1 MKKQIIGLLVIAFFC
16 RCIYADINL
25 LESQL
30 TYIDLGAGKTSIQI
44 TGIDGTRVAGWYSY
58 QPDGSPY
65 YSKRGGFIKELN
77 TENVSYYKFGDS
89 TDTMIYAF
97 SGNLIAGYYQNAGQ
111 NYFIKDITS
120 ASNQPKQLPTAY
132 LVPSAIYGNKIVG
145 YGGPSGNS
153 WYPYT
158 GFIYENETL
167 TFFSPPGATDTFVRG
182 VYGNK
187 IVGIYNDS
195 VTRGLGFL
203 YDSSNFQTL
212 LHPDGY
218 RVSPTAIYED
228 IIVGSLWDTI
238 NNSGHGFIYDGT
250 NWTLVDVEGSASTYL
265 TGISGNNITGIADG
279 RNFIALNAIPESS
292 SLSLLALGGF
302 LVIFGRRRR

>member
-1 MKKQIIGLLVIAFFC
+1 MKKQIIGLLVIAFC
-16 RCIYADINL
+16 HHIYADINL

-30 TYIDLGAGKTSIQI
+30 TYIDLGAGKTNIQI
-44 TGIDGTRVAGWYSY
+44 TGIDGTRVAGYYSY
-58 QPDGSPY
+58 QPDGSLY
-65 YSKRGGFIKELN
+65 YSNRGGFIKELS
-77 TENVSYYKFGDS
+77 TGNVSYYKFGDS
-89 TDTMIYAF
+89 ADTMIYAF
-97 SGNLIAGYYQNAGQ
+97 SGNLIAGYYQGAGQ
-111 NYFIKDITS
+111 NYFIKDITL

-132 LVPSAIYGNKIVG
+132 LVPTAIYGNKIVG
-145 YGGPSGNS
+145 TGGPSGNS

-167 TFFSPPGATDTFVRG
+167 TFFSPPGATDTFVKS

-203 YDSSNFQTL
+203 YDGSNFQTL

-218 RVSPTAIYED
+218 RVYPTAIYGD
-228 IIVGSLWDTI
+228 IIVGSLWDTTS
-238 NNSGHGFIYDGT
+238 NSGRGFLYDGT
-250 NWTLVDVEGSASTYL
+250 NWTLVDVEGSTYTNL
-265 TGISGNNITGIADG
+265 TGISGNNITGTTDRG
-279 RNFIALNAIPESS
+279 YFIALNAIPESS

>member
-1 MKKQIIGLLVIAFFC
+1 MKKQVIGLLVIAFC
-16 RCIYADINL
+16 HHIYADINL

-30 TYIDLGAGKTSIQI
+30 TYFDLGAGKTNIKI
-44 TGIDGTRVAGWYSY
+44 TGIDGTRVAGYYSY
-58 QPDGSPY
+58 QPDGSLY
-65 YSKRGGFIKELN
+65 YSNRGGFIKELSTGN
-77 TENVSYYKFGDS
+77 LSYYKFGDS

-97 SGNLIAGYYQNAGQ
+97 SGNLIAGYYQDAGQ

-120 ASNQPKQLPTAY
+120 ASNQLKQLPTAY

-167 TFFSPPGATDTFVRG
+167 TFFSPPGATDTFVNG

-187 IVGIYNDS
+187 IVGIYNES
-195 VTRGLGFL
+195 VDRRGLPFL
-203 YDSSNFQTL
+203 YDGSNFQTL
-212 LHPDGY
+212 LHPDGFG
-218 RVSPTAIYED
+218 VTPTAIYGD
-228 IIVGSLWDTI
+228 IIVGSLWDTTS
-238 NNSGHGFIYDGT
+238 NSRHGFTYDGT

-279 RNFIALNAIPESS
+279 RNFIALNAIPEPS
-292 SLSLLALGGF
+292 SLSLLALGG
-302 LVIFGRRRR
+302 VIVALGRRKK